1 MVFRRSLKLSL
12 FAVLISATVPL
23 FSQVAPAASERDSLP
38 IAAGIGASDFS
49 IDWGPG
55 RRMEGITAWV
65 DWTEIPHMPRL
76 LRGIGIDA
84 EARDINSGLPTGVP
98 RMRQDTA
105 SGGPV
110 YTVRRFSKVQP
121 YAKYLL
127 GFGSIDFG
135 PLPNAPRRYTHD
147 TRAVYAPGGGVE
159 FQAFRS
165 LWVRADY
172 EYQFWPKIFGPHS
185 LNPNGFTIGA
195 MYTLGGHKATW

>member
-1 MVFRRSLKLSL
+1 MLFRCSLKLFL
-12 FAVLISATVPL
+12 FAVLISATFPL
-23 FSQVAPAASERDSLP
+23 FSQVAPAVTERDRMPL
-38 IAAGIGASDFS
+38 AVGIGTSDFS

-55 RRMEGITAWV
+55 RRMEGLTAWI
-65 DWTEIPHMPRL
+65 DWTEIPFMPRP

-84 EARDINSGLPTGVP
+84 EARDINSGLPVGVP

-110 YTVRRFSKVQP
+110 YTVRKFSKVQP
-121 YAKYLL
+121 YAKYLV

-135 PLPNAPRRYTHD
+135 PLPIAPRTYTHD
-147 TRAVYAPGGGVE
+147 TRTVYTPGCGVG

-172 EYQFWPKIFGPHS
+172 EYEFWPKLFGPHS
-185 LNPNGFTIGA
+185 LNPNGFTFGA
-195 MYTLGGHKATW
+195 MYALGGQKRSW